1 MIRLGGLIRL
11 VRLLAV
17 GWVAVLTPPAS
28 VATAQESTTLAD
40 VLRAKFASDLE
51 ANARQAD
58 GVVGYVVI
66 DVESGERFARLD
78 GTQFPTASTIKLAVL
93 YELLKQADE
102 GRVALEAATPMDRAR
117 AVPGGLLY
125 ELTNPSLSPRD
136 LAVAMILQSD
146 NTATNVLIDRVGMA
160 AVNRRM
166 AALGL
171 AHTELRRHMIDVE
184 AARRGDENVSTP
196 ADLARLVLAFHG
208 GEGLSARSKAIGLE
222 VLQKYKQTPIR
233 TGVPSEIAVASKSG
247 ELEGVRADAGIVYV
261 PGRPYVFVAMA
272 TFLREDVGAV
282 RRAGP
287 ARAPQLRVLQ
297 PPGHRERV
305 RAADSVGCQVR

>member
-1 MIRLGGLIRL
+1 M
-11 VRLLAV
+11 
-17 GWVAVLTPPAS
+17 
-28 VATAQESTTLAD
+28 
-40 VLRAKFASDLE
+40 LRAKFASDLE
-51 ANARQAD
+51 ASARQAD

-171 AHTELRRHMIDVE
+171 AHTELRRHMIDLE

-196 ADLARLVLAFHG
+196 ADLARLVLAFHR
-208 GEGLSARSKAIGLE
+208 GEGLSARSKASGLE
-222 VLQKYKQTPIR
+222 ILQKSKRTPIR

-272 TFLREDVGAV
+272 TFLRNELEPSGALDQLARLSYEYFN
-282 RRAGP
+282 RRATVSEYG
-287 ARAPQLRVLQ
+287 RQIR
-297 PPGHRERV
+297 
-305 RAADSVGCQVR
+305 

>member
-1 MIRLGGLIRL
+1 LIRLIGL

-17 GWVAVLTPPAS
+17 GWVAVLTPTAS
-28 VATAQESTTLAD
+28 VATGQESTNLAD
-40 VLRAKFASDLE
+40 VLRAKFASALE
-51 ANARQAD
+51 ANARQTD

-66 DVESGERFARLD
+66 DVESGDRFARLD

-171 AHTELRRHMIDVE
+171 AHTELRRHMIDLE

-196 ADLARLVLAFHG
+196 ADLARLVLAFHR

-222 VLQKYKQTPIR
+222 ILQKYKQTPIR

-272 TFLREDVGAV
+272 TFLRNELEPSGALDQLARLSYEYFN
-282 RRAGP
+282 RRATVSKYG
-287 ARAPQLRVLQ
+287 RQLGATYR
-297 PPGHRERV
+297 
-305 RAADSVGCQVR
+305 